1 MEFDVIGDIHGQ
13 AGKLDALLSKLGYNR
28 RGLLWVPPHG
38 KQAVFVGDLID
49 RGPEQ
54 VRVIDT
60 VRRMIDAGFAMSVMG
75 NHEFNAIGYVTQR
88 RNRIGEYLRK
98 HSTTNVAQH
107 AEFLRQ
113 VGEGSALHQE
123 LVNWFR
129 TLPPYL
135 DLDGIR
141 VVHAWWHEPHI
152 ETVSARLAPG
162 NVMDDE
168 FLHIAYDKS
177 RPEWAAMEG
186 LTKGLEIRLPDGH
199 SFRDHGGVERHE
211 VRTKWWLPDAEMY
224 RYVAI
229 LPMAHMNTL
238 PDIRLPETYSPEAIT
253 GAPVFVG
260 HYWLSGRPVV
270 QTQKVA
276 CLDYSAAKN
285 GPLVAYRWSGE
296 ESLVNDNFV
305 LSEQI

>member
-13 AGKLDALLSKLGYNR
+13 AGKLDDLLSKLGYTQ
-28 RGLLWVPPHG
+28 RGPMWVPPQG

-54 VRVIDT
+54 LRVIDS
-60 VRRMIDAGFAMSVMG
+60 VRRMIDAGFALSVMG

-88 RNRIGEYLRK
+88 RDRTGEYLRK
-98 HSTTNVAQH
+98 HSATNMAQH

-113 VGEGSALHQE
+113 VGEGTALHAE

-135 DLDGIR
+135 DLGGIR

-152 ETVSARLAPG
+152 ETVTARLVPG

-211 VRTKWWLPDAEMY
+211 VGTKWWLHDAETY
-224 RYVAI
+224 RDVAI
-229 LPMAHMNTL
+229 LPTSHMNTL
-238 PDIRLPETYSPEAIT
+238 PAIRLPESYSPQAIS
-253 GAPVFVG
+253 GSPVFVG
-260 HYWLSGRPVV
+260 HYWLTGSPAV
-270 QTQKVA
+270 QTQKVV
-276 CLDYSAAKN
+276 CLDYSAAKD
-285 GPLVAYRWSGE
+285 GPLVAYRWCGE
-296 ESLVNDNFV
+296 EALSNENFV